1 MAVEEEGLRVFQSVR
16 IKIGEDRGGVGSS
29 PDPCSWYPARL
40 DQLLVLPRPDG
51 PVLRG
56 TAGEAGPAPGG
67 RLFVCVSARGCL
79 RVSVCAG
86 PFPDRSGSRAP
97 EFTCTS
103 TRGTVPVL
111 PLQGSG
117 LLMLVSG
124 CPLPSCAQELP
135 SQGGGAPSPFLLC
148 GAAAAGFEAGRA
160 RLCVCALQAW

>member
-67 RLFVCVSARGCL
+67 ASVCVRERAWLSACVRVRRTVPGPL
-79 RVSVCAG
+79 RVS
-86 PFPDRSGSRAP
+86 
-97 EFTCTS
+97 
-103 TRGTVPVL
+103 
-111 PLQGSG
+111 
-117 LLMLVSG
+117 
-124 CPLPSCAQELP
+124 
-135 SQGGGAPSPFLLC
+135 GA
-148 GAAAAGFEAGRA
+148 
-160 RLCVCALQAW
+160 